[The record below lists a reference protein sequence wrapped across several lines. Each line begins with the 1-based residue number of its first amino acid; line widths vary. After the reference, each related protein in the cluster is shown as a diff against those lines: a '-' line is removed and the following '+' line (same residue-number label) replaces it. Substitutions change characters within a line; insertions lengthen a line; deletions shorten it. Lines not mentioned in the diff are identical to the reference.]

1 MNESMDDIL
10 KYVEKLT
17 SYVQGEVKVGDY
29 ESLSILGSKE
39 QQHLSEISQDIS
51 QLFLNQS
58 DEIGS
63 TISLLLDKLT
73 SIRLPQSRE
82 KRCFFVKKKKQSPE
96 SVILG
101 QYTDANRYIE
111 KLTCELELEKVQLL
125 KEEHLLTRLES
136 QLKDC
141 EQDLLMCEKKGTHI
155 LKTKSALDD
164 DVWWERLEQRLND
177 ISVSKIVTKQSLLQ
191 IQLLS
196 KNNTAII
203 NKIESL
209 LENVVPIWKKQIE
222 IFVSVMKKTDDAQ
235 ICQLMEEEMMLLSKF
250 EIADGTIRKEL
261 ESVSL

>member
-1 MNESMDDIL
+1 M
-10 KYVEKLT
+10 
-17 SYVQGEVKVGDY
+17 
-29 ESLSILGSKE
+29 
-39 QQHLSEISQDIS
+39 
-51 QLFLNQS
+51 
-58 DEIGS
+58 
-63 TISLLLDKLT
+63 
-73 SIRLPQSRE
+73 
-82 KRCFFVKKKKQSPE
+82 
-96 SVILG
+96 
-101 QYTDANRYIE
+101 
-111 KLTCELELEKVQLL
+111 
-125 KEEHLLTRLES
+125 
-136 QLKDC
+136 
-141 EQDLLMCEKKGTHI
+141 
-155 LKTKSALDD
+155 
-164 DVWWERLEQRLND
+164 EQRIND

>member
-63 TISLLLDKLT
+63 TISLLL
-73 SIRLPQSRE
+73 
-82 KRCFFVKKKKQSPE
+82 
-96 SVILG
+96 
-101 QYTDANRYIE
+101 E
-111 KLTCELELEKVQLL
+111 KLTCVLELQKVQLL

-164 DVWWERLEQRLND
+164 DVWWERLEQRIND

>member
-1 MNESMDDIL
+1 
-10 KYVEKLT
+10 
-17 SYVQGEVKVGDY
+17 
-29 ESLSILGSKE
+29 
-39 QQHLSEISQDIS
+39 
-51 QLFLNQS
+51 
-58 DEIGS
+58 
-63 TISLLLDKLT
+63 
-73 SIRLPQSRE
+73 
-82 KRCFFVKKKKQSPE
+82 
-96 SVILG
+96 
-101 QYTDANRYIE
+101 
-111 KLTCELELEKVQLL
+111 
-125 KEEHLLTRLES
+125 
-136 QLKDC
+136 
-141 EQDLLMCEKKGTHI
+141 MCEKKGTHI

-164 DVWWERLEQRLND
+164 DVWWERLEQRIND

-261 ESVSL
+261 EVFHYERSIYNE

>member
-82 KRCFFVKKKKQSPE
+82 KRCFFVKKKKKLPE
-96 SVILG
+96 SVIWG

-111 KLTCELELEKVQLL
+111 KLTCELELQKVQLL

-141 EQDLLMCEKKGTHI
+141 E
-155 LKTKSALDD
+155 
-164 DVWWERLEQRLND
+164 RLEQRIND